1 MGLLEFFILCL
12 VVVVLAAL
20 TVWAIGQFA
29 PGTPAIIPKLI
40 WGVAV
45 LIIVI
50 TLVQALG
57 LLGHAPQIPRLR

>member
-1 MGLLEFFILCL
+1 MGLIEFFILVI

-29 PGTPAIIPKLI
+29 PGTPAIVPRLI

-45 LIIVI
+45 VIII
-50 TLVQALG
+50 FTLVQALG
-57 LLGHAPQIPRLR
+57 LMGHDPQIPRLR